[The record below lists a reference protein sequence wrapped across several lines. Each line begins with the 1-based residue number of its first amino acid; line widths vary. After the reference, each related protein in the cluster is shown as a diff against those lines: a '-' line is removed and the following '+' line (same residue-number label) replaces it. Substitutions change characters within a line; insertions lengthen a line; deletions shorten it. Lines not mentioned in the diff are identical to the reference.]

1 MCLCVCL
8 SRPEKVIENTQKR
21 INLKLCCICS
31 YVIINTEKNEQYS
44 SIWKTCSDEA
54 MKFIIFNKEMKFSQL
69 KNNQMVRARKEV
81 QSVKLAMQT

>member
-1 MCLCVCL
+1 MCLCV

-31 YVIINTEKNEQYS
+31 YVDINIEKNEQYS